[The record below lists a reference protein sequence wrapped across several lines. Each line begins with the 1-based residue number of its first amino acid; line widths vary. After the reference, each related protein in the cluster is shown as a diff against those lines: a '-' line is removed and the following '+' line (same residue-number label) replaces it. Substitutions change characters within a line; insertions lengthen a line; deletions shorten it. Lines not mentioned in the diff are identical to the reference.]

1 MACLFFVSP
10 GYHSN
15 RETPLSVYK
24 CRKQW
29 HCPGEVPLVDMCQ
42 CAWGGDRGESGGLLQ
57 TPRFNITYFPQ
68 KEAGSS
74 SKHHF
79 SQRYVK
85 LHMSCLSCGKTWG
98 SFMPGRS
105 AKFDTDL

>member
-1 MACLFFVSP
+1 MPCLFFVLP

-42 CAWGGDRGESGGLLQ
+42 CAWGGERGESGGLLQ
-57 TPRFNITYFPQ
+57 PPRFNITYFPQ

-79 SQRYVK
+79 SQAMLNFTRHVYLVEK
-85 LHMSCLSCGKTWG
+85 HGVLHARKISKV
-98 SFMPGRS
+98 
-105 AKFDTDL
+105 